1 MFDEADARLEAWT
14 KSALNGVEVSLSP
27 PSDSAGKN
35 NVSLYLMDVIPTPP
49 ARGVRLSPVQAVLRY
64 LITTQSKEPKEAH
77 RLLGELMVA
86 AADMPDFEMEKEPLS
101 PQLWQSFGLS
111 PRPAFILRVPF
122 KYERKEKPVKMVRF
136 PLTMKKAPL
145 TPLQGKILSTSN
157 IPLAG
162 AKVELPNFKLYTVT
176 DADGI
181 FRFPAVPSEPKNKN
195 LFIRAKGREFSI
207 STKQADR
214 DSGMLVIQLPM
225 EE

>member
-14 KSALNGVEVSLSP
+14 KGALDGVEVSLSP

-35 NVSLYLMDVIPTPP
+35 SVSLYLMDVIPMQPSRG
-49 ARGVRLSPVQAVLRY
+49 ARLPPVQAVLRY
-64 LITTQSKEPKEAH
+64 LITTQAKDPKEAH

-86 AADMPDFEMEKEPLS
+86 AAEMPEFEMEKEPLS
-101 PQLWQSFGLS
+101 AGLWQSFGLR

-122 KYERKEKPVKMVRF
+122 KYERKERPVKMVRF
-136 PLTMKKAPL
+136 PLTMQKAPL
-145 TPLQGKILSTSN
+145 VPLHGKILSTGN

-162 AKVELPNFKLYTVT
+162 AKVELPFFKLYTVT

-181 FRFPAVPSEPKNKN
+181 FRFPAVPSEPKNKD

-207 STKQADR
+207 STKQAER
-214 DSGMLVIQLPM
+214 GSGTLVIQLPM